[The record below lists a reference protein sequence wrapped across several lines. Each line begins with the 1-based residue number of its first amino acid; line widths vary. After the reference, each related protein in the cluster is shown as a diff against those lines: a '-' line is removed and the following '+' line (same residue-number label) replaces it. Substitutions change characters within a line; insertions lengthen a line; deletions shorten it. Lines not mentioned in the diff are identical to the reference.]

1 MEKQK
6 STGISDI
13 AIYIPELKIDI
24 DKIINTRNDLT
35 PRMSS
40 KMRGA
45 VKLTEQKSIRFPYP
59 WEDPV
64 TFAAESVKKIIQA
77 SGKDRLIRYIGTGTE
92 TGLDFSK
99 PLAAYV
105 QGLLAKG
112 GMKLPINL
120 STYQTQHACASG
132 TLSMLN
138 IASLLLVCGKGRE
151 AGLAVC
157 SDIAHYERN
166 STAEITQGAGSVT
179 LLIEK
184 DPKLIEIDLQNIGY
198 ASSDVDDFFRPLNS
212 KTAKVKGQYSMK
224 CYQDSLI
231 EAFDDFLRRIGRSAE
246 DILNTTDYFVC
257 HSPFAAMPKMALR
270 YLLEEKLGLD
280 YSAAD
285 SFTMS
290 HVVDSASEYVSS
302 IGNLYSGAMYLSLAA
317 LLKKEYRRISGE
329 LTGRKILFASYG
341 SGNTMIIFRGT
352 IAERAPEQIEK
363 WDFDRDIG
371 LSKNASLEEYENW
384 IHEPFPIHPGKRVAS
399 KADVPSGRFFLR
411 SVREDGYHEYGFS
424 G

>member
-6 STGISDI
+6 SSGISDI
-13 AIYIPELKIDI
+13 AIYIPQLKIDI
-24 DKIINTRNDLT
+24 DTIINRRKDLT

-45 VKLTEQKSIRFPYP
+45 VKLTEQKSIRFPHH

-64 TFAAESVKKIIQA
+64 TFAAESVKRVLSV
-77 SGKDRLIRYIGTGTE
+77 SGKQRLIRYIGTGTE
-92 TGLDFSK
+92 TGIDFSK

-105 QGLLAKG
+105 QGMMSKAG
-112 GMKLPINL
+112 IELPLNL

-138 IASLLLVCGKGRE
+138 IASLLLVCGRDNE
-151 AGLAVC
+151 SGLAVC
-157 SDIAHYERN
+157 SDNAHYERN

-184 DPKLIEIDLQNIGY
+184 DPKLIEIDLENIGY
-198 ASSDVDDFFRPLNS
+198 ASRDVDDFFRPLNS
-212 KTAKVKGQYSMK
+212 KTAKVKGQFSMK

-231 EAFDDFLRRIGRSAE
+231 EAFDDFCRRSGRSSDE
-246 DILNTTDYFVC
+246 ILNTTDYFVC

-270 YLLEEKLGLD
+270 YLLEEKQGLN
-280 YSAAD
+280 YTEAA

-290 HVVDSASEYVSS
+290 HAVDSASEYVSS
-302 IGNLYSGAMYLSLAA
+302 IGNLYSGAMYLGLAA
-317 LLKKEYRRISGE
+317 LLKKEYKRISGD
-329 LTGRKILFASYG
+329 LVGKKILFASYG
-341 SGNTMIIFRGT
+341 SGNTMIVFRGK
-352 IAERAPEQIEK
+352 IAAKAPEQIEK
-363 WDFDRDIG
+363 WDFDRDIK
-371 LSKNASLEEYENW
+371 LCKEASLEEYENW

-399 KADVPSGRFFLR
+399 VADVPAGRFFLK
-411 SVREDGYHEYGFS
+411 SVREDGYHEYGYS